1 MGGLFEFLSD
11 PSHWQGGTGIPARVV
26 EHLIYTFTALAL
38 ATVIALPLG
47 LWIGHTGRGAFVVIN
62 TGNAAR
68 SLPTLGLLTIVVL
81 LAGIGVLP
89 VIVALTV
96 LAIPPILTGTYAGIR
111 GVDAGITDA
120 ARGMGMRERAVL
132 LKAEV
137 PVALPLIISGLRS
150 AALQVVATAT
160 VAAYVALG
168 GLGRFLIDGL
178 AVRDYSEMLA
188 GAVLVAVLAMVVDGA
203 FALVQRLVVSDG
215 LTGRVRGST
224 TTELD
229 ATATADDQRPHP
241 ALTKEAR

>member
-1 MGGLFEFLSD
+1 MAGLLEFLGD
-11 PSHWQGGTGIPARVV
+11 PTHWQGSTGIPVRVL
-26 EHLIYTFTALAL
+26 EHLIYTFAALGLAAL
-38 ATVIALPLG
+38 IALPLG

-62 TGNAAR
+62 LGNAAR

-96 LAIPPILTGTYAGIR
+96 LAIPAILTGTYAGVR

-178 AVRDYSEMLA
+178 AVRDYSEMVA
-188 GAVLVAVLAMVVDGA
+188 GAVLVALLAMVVDAA
-203 FALVQRLVVSDG
+203 FALGQRLVVSDG
-215 LTGRVRGST
+215 LTGRVRGSGT
-224 TTELD
+224 TPDLD
-229 ATATADDQRPHP
+229 APATVDD
-241 ALTKEAR
+241 